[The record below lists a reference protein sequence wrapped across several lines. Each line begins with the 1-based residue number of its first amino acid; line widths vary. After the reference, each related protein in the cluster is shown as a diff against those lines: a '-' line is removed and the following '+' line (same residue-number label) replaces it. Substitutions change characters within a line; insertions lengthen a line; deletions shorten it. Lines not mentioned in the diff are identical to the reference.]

1 VPTRS
6 GGRPRPWVE
15 QLTNTACRP
24 EEGASSRSRPSC
36 VGKQSVWPYQ
46 ANCTR
51 RANCFHYRTNCFRPS
66 HMPSP
71 DRDPNA
77 GGPTTGENR
86 SGGENTPESLPD
98 REDRWP
104 ASGLIPAAV
113 EVVFLEALSGDALRV
128 GLSASEAHAP
138 ERPEAATGRVPAVVY
153 LWGIQ
158 APRPGQPF
166 GTAATEAAG
175 RICKGKRLRVAAR
188 STGPEGRIAGSVVAE
203 GKETSGREDVGRALI
218 RLGLAWQDQ
227 RRPSSA
233 QLRSLEQEA
242 RREEVGLWQQEAPT
256 PPWAWRE

>member
-1 VPTRS
+1 
-6 GGRPRPWVE
+6 
-15 QLTNTACRP
+15 
-24 EEGASSRSRPSC
+24 
-36 VGKQSVWPYQ
+36 
-46 ANCTR
+46 
-51 RANCFHYRTNCFRPS
+51 
-66 HMPSP
+66 M
-71 DRDPNA
+71 
-77 GGPTTGENR
+77 
-86 SGGENTPESLPD
+86 
-98 REDRWP
+98 
-104 ASGLIPAAV
+104 
-113 EVVFLEALSGDALRV
+113 
-128 GLSASEAHAP
+128 
-138 ERPEAATGRVPAVVY
+138 VY

-188 STGPEGRIAGSVVAE
+188 RAGPEGRITGSVVAE
-203 GKETSGREDVGRALI
+203 ETGSPGEDTTGKDTTGKDTTEKGNAGKGSGGNQDVGRALI

>member
-1 VPTRS
+1 
-6 GGRPRPWVE
+6 
-15 QLTNTACRP
+15 
-24 EEGASSRSRPSC
+24 
-36 VGKQSVWPYQ
+36 
-46 ANCTR
+46 
-51 RANCFHYRTNCFRPS
+51 
-66 HMPSP
+66 MPSP

-98 REDRWP
+98 REDRRWQEDILQEDIPQPRNTSRREEGSRREEKEDRWP
-104 ASGLIPAAV
+104 DSGLIPAAI

-138 ERPEAATGRVPAVVY
+138 ERSGTAAGRVPAVVY

-166 GTAATEAAG
+166 GAAATEVAG
-175 RICKGKRLRVAAR
+175 RICEEKRLHVAAR
-188 STGPEGRIAGSVVAE
+188 RAGPEGRITGSVVAE

-242 RREEVGLWQQEAPT
+242 RRGEVGLWQQEAPT

>member
-1 VPTRS
+1 
-6 GGRPRPWVE
+6 
-15 QLTNTACRP
+15 
-24 EEGASSRSRPSC
+24 
-36 VGKQSVWPYQ
+36 
-46 ANCTR
+46 
-51 RANCFHYRTNCFRPS
+51 
-66 HMPSP
+66 MPSP

-86 SGGENTPESLPD
+86 SGGENTPESLPN

-104 ASGLIPAAV
+104 ASGLIPAAI
-113 EVVFLEALSGDALRV
+113 EMVFLEALSGDALRV
-128 GLSASEAHAP
+128 SLSAS
-138 ERPEAATGRVPAVVY
+138 GRSSPLEEPGASAGRFPAVAH

-166 GTAATEAAG
+166 GTAATEAAS
-175 RICKGKRLRVAAR
+175 RICEGKRLRVAAR
-188 STGPEGRIAGSVVAE
+188 SAGPEGRITGSVVAE
-203 GKETSGREDVGRALI
+203 GEETSERQDVGRALI

-227 RRPSSA
+227 RGPSSA

>member
-1 VPTRS
+1 
-6 GGRPRPWVE
+6 
-15 QLTNTACRP
+15 
-24 EEGASSRSRPSC
+24 
-36 VGKQSVWPYQ
+36 
-46 ANCTR
+46 
-51 RANCFHYRTNCFRPS
+51 
-66 HMPSP
+66 MPSP

-77 GGPTTGENR
+77 GGPTTSENR

-98 REDRWP
+98 REDGRRQEDTLQRRNAFRQEEGSRRKEGDCDEEGEGESP
-104 ASGLIPAAV
+104 AGGLIPAVIEAR
-113 EVVFLEALSGDALRV
+113 FAWALSGDALRV
-128 GLSASEAHAP
+128 GLSVSEAHAP
-138 ERPEAATGRVPAVVY
+138 ERPEAAVGRAPAVVY

-166 GTAATEAAG
+166 GAAATEAAG

-188 STGPEGRIAGSVVAE
+188 SAGPEGRIAGSVVAE

-233 QLRSLEQEA
+233 RLRSLEQEA

>member
-1 VPTRS
+1 
-6 GGRPRPWVE
+6 
-15 QLTNTACRP
+15 
-24 EEGASSRSRPSC
+24 
-36 VGKQSVWPYQ
+36 
-46 ANCTR
+46 
-51 RANCFHYRTNCFRPS
+51 
-66 HMPSP
+66 MPSP

-77 GGPTTGENR
+77 GGPTAGENT
-86 SGGENTPESLPD
+86 SDGENTPESLPD
-98 REDRWP
+98 REDRRRQEDILQEDIPQPRNTSRCEEGSRREEKEDRWP
-104 ASGLIPAAV
+104 DSGLIPAAI

-138 ERPEAATGRVPAVVY
+138 ERSGTAVGRVPAVVY

-166 GTAATEAAG
+166 GAAATEAAG

-188 STGPEGRIAGSVVAE
+188 STGPEGRITGSVVAE
-203 GKETSGREDVGRALI
+203 GKETSGRQDVGRALI

-242 RREEVGLWQQEAPT
+242 RREEVGLWQQASPT
-256 PPWAWRE
+256 PPWSW

>member
-1 VPTRS
+1 
-6 GGRPRPWVE
+6 
-15 QLTNTACRP
+15 
-24 EEGASSRSRPSC
+24 
-36 VGKQSVWPYQ
+36 
-46 ANCTR
+46 
-51 RANCFHYRTNCFRPS
+51 
-66 HMPSP
+66 MPSP

-104 ASGLIPAAV
+104 DSGLIPAAV

-128 GLSASEAHAP
+128 GLSVSEEHAP
-138 ERPEAATGRVPAVVY
+138 ERSRTADGRIPAVVY

-166 GTAATEAAG
+166 GAAATEAAG
-175 RICKGKRLRVAAR
+175 RICGGKRLRVAAR
-188 STGPEGRIAGSVVAE
+188 SAGPEGRITGSVVAE
-203 GKETSGREDVGRALI
+203 ETGSPGEDTTGKGSAGKGGVGKGSGGNQDVGRALI

-227 RRPSSA
+227 RGPSSA
-233 QLRSLEQEA
+233 RLRSLEQQA

>member
-1 VPTRS
+1 MI
-6 GGRPRPWVE
+6 W
-15 QLTNTACRP
+15 L
-24 EEGASSRSRPSC
+24 
-36 VGKQSVWPYQ
+36 YQ
-46 ANCTR
+46 ANWTR
-51 RANCFHYRTNCFRPS
+51 GANCLHYRANCFRPS
-66 HMPSP
+66 HMPSA

-104 ASGLIPAAV
+104 DSGLIPAAV

-138 ERPEAATGRVPAVVY
+138 ERSRTADGRVPAVVY

-166 GTAATEAAG
+166 GAAATEEVT
-175 RICKGKRLRVAAR
+175 RICEGKRLRVAAR
-188 STGPEGRIAGSVVAE
+188 RAGPEGRITGSVVAE
-203 GKETSGREDVGRALI
+203 EKETSRREDVGRALI

-227 RRPSSA
+227 RGPSSA
-233 QLRSLEQEA
+233 QLRSLEQQA

-256 PPWAWRE
+256 PPWAWQE